1 MSPDD
6 HSTQI
11 QRYIDRLRAG
21 DASAR
26 DELLARA
33 SARLTRLT
41 RKMLGDFPGVHR
53 WEETDDVLQEV
64 LPAVERE
71 VFDLLFYQG
80 LVQAE
85 AAAVLGVAEITI
97 KRRWRAARMRLV
109 QALGGRLPGL

>member
-1 MSPDD
+1 MSQDD
-6 HSTQI
+6 HATQI
-11 QRYIDRLRAG
+11 QGCIDRLRRG

-53 WEETDDVLQEV
+53 WEETDDVLQN
-64 LPAVERE
+64 AVVR
-71 VFDLLFYQG
+71 LCR
-80 LVQAE
+80 
-85 AAAVLGVAEITI
+85 VLGVAEITI
-97 KRRWRAARMRLV
+97 KRRWRGARMRLV